1 MAARPWFSQKPLCS
15 RTRKSRQS
23 ALVNFALFGAGRI
36 GRMHAENL
44 AQRSDARLL
53 YVVDS
58 KPEAAR
64 ALAEPLGARQAAAEE
79 AFSDPQVHAVLIAS
93 STGSHA
99 DLSIA
104 AARAGK
110 AIFCE
115 KPVDLTLPKV
125 DLCIKEVRKARVPMF
140 VGFNRRFDPSFREL
154 KRRLDAGT
162 VGRLEQVIITNR
174 DPGLPEL
181 RFLASSGGLFLDFT
195 IHDFDMARWLLGEE
209 PVEIFARGAVL
220 VDPRVKSEGKDIDT
234 AMVLLR
240 TRSGRMA
247 SIMNSRR
254 AVYGYDQRVEVFG
267 EKGML
272 RAENLASTTAERFDA
287 EATCRDNPWPNFQTR
302 YAAAYA
308 AELTSFITSV
318 QRRKPAEIP
327 PEDSRRLPKCRKG
340 HSRSA
345 QTG

>member
-1 MAARPWFSQKPLCS
+1 
-15 RTRKSRQS
+15 
-23 ALVNFALFGAGRI
+23 LVNFALFGAGRI

-44 AQRSDARLL
+44 ARRSDARLL
-53 YVVDS
+53 YVVDT

-64 ALAEPLGARQAAAEE
+64 ALAERLDARQAGAEE

-125 DLCIKEVRKARVPMF
+125 NLCIREVRKARVPMF
-140 VGFNRRFDPSFREL
+140 VGFNRRYDPSFRDL
-154 KRRLDAGT
+154 KKRLDAGAI
-162 VGRLEQVIITNR
+162 GKLEQVIITNR
-174 DPGLPEL
+174 DPGLPDL

-209 PVEIFARGAVL
+209 PVEVFAWGAVL
-220 VDPRVKSEGKDIDT
+220 VDPRVRTEGKDIDT
-234 AMVLLR
+234 AMLLLR
-240 TRSGRMA
+240 TASGKMCH
-247 SIMNSRR
+247 INNTRR
-254 AVYGYDQRVEVFG
+254 AVYGYDQRIEVLG
-267 EKGML
+267 AKGML
-272 RAENLASTTAERFDA
+272 RAENLAPTSVERFGA
-287 EATCRDNPWPNFQTR
+287 EATCVDNPWPNFQTR

-308 AELTSFITSV
+308 AELSSFIRSV
-318 QRRKPAEIP
+318 ETHKPVEVG
-327 PEDSRRLPKCRKG
+327 PEDSRQVLVLAEAALK
-340 HSRSA
+340 SS
-345 QTG
+345 QTGRPVRLR

>member
-1 MAARPWFSQKPLCS
+1 MVR
-15 RTRKSRQS
+15 
-23 ALVNFALFGAGRI
+23 FALFGAGRI

-44 AQRSDARLL
+44 VRRADARLL
-53 YVVDS
+53 YVVDT
-58 KPEAAR
+58 KPDVAR
-64 ALAEPLGARQAAAEE
+64 ALAEPLGAKPADTDTALR
-79 AFSDPQVHAVLIAS
+79 DPNVDAVLIAT

-104 AARAGK
+104 AAKAGK

-115 KPVDLTLPKV
+115 KPVDLTLARV
-125 DLCIKEVRKARVPMF
+125 QACIKAVNKARVPMF

-154 KRRLDAGT
+154 KHRLDAGT

-174 DPGLPEL
+174 DPGLPEM

-209 PVEIFARGAVL
+209 PIEIFARGAVL

-240 TRSGRMA
+240 TKSGRMA

-254 AVYGYDQRVEVFG
+254 AVYGYDQRIEVFG

-272 RAENLASTTAERFDA
+272 RAENLAPTTAERFGA

-308 AELTSFITSV
+308 AELTSFIASV

-327 PEDSRRLPKCRKG
+327 PEDSRRVLLLCEAAA
-340 HSRSA
+340 RSA
-345 QTG
+345 QTGQPVRVK

>member
-1 MAARPWFSQKPLCS
+1 MI
-15 RTRKSRQS
+15 
-23 ALVNFALFGAGRI
+23 NFALFGAGRI

-53 YVVDS
+53 YVVDT

-140 VGFNRRFDPSFREL
+140 VGFNRRFDPSFRDL
-154 KRRLDAGT
+154 KKRLDAG
-162 VGRLEQVIITNR
+162 VIGKLEQVIITNR
-174 DPGLPEL
+174 DPGLPDL

-209 PVEIFARGAVL
+209 PVEIFAWGAVL
-220 VDPRVKSEGKDIDT
+220 VDPRVRTEGKDIDT
-234 AMVLLR
+234 AMLLLR
-240 TRSGRMA
+240 TASGKMCH
-247 SIMNSRR
+247 INNTRR
-254 AVYGYDQRVEVFG
+254 AVYGYDQRIEVLG
-267 EKGML
+267 AKGML
-272 RAENLASTTAERFDA
+272 RAANLAPTSVERFGA
-287 EATCRDNPWPNFQTR
+287 EAKCVDNPWPNFQTR

-308 AELTSFITSV
+308 AELSSFIRGV
-318 QRRKPAEIP
+318 EARKPVEVG
-327 PEDSRRLPKCRKG
+327 PEDSRQVLVLAEAALK
-340 HSRSA
+340 SS
-345 QTG
+345 QTGRPVRLK

>member
-1 MAARPWFSQKPLCS
+1 
-15 RTRKSRQS
+15 
-23 ALVNFALFGAGRI
+23 LVKFALFGAGRI

-44 AQRSDARLL
+44 VQRDDAKLV

-64 ALAEPLGARQAAAEE
+64 ALAEPLGAKQADAETVWR
-79 AFSDPQVHAVLIAS
+79 DKNVDAVLIAT

-104 AARAGK
+104 AAKARK

-125 DLCIKEVRKARVPMF
+125 EACIKAVNRAKVPMF

-154 KRRLDAGT
+154 KKRLDAGAI
-162 VGRLEQVIITNR
+162 GKLEQVIITNR

-181 RFLASSGGLFLDFT
+181 KFLATSGGLFLDFT

-209 PVEIFARGAVL
+209 PVEVYARGAVL
-220 VDPRVKSEGKDIDT
+220 VDPRVKTEANDIDT
-234 AMVLLR
+234 AMVMLR
-240 TRSGRMA
+240 TKSGRMGT
-247 SIMNSRR
+247 IVNSRR
-254 AVYGYDQRVEVFG
+254 AVYGYDQRIEVFG

-272 RAENLASTTAERFDA
+272 RAGNLPPTTVVRSSEESTSA
-287 EATCRDNPWPNFQTR
+287 DNPWPNFQTR
-302 YAAAYA
+302 YTAAYA
-308 AELTSFITSV
+308 AELTSFIQSV
-318 QRRKPAEIP
+318 ERGRPAEIP
-327 PEDSRRLPKCRKG
+327 PEDSRRVLMLCEAAAK
-340 HSRSA
+340 SA
-345 QTG
+345 QTGQPVKIR

>member
-1 MAARPWFSQKPLCS
+1 
-15 RTRKSRQS
+15 
-23 ALVNFALFGAGRI
+23 LVKFALFGAGRI

-44 AQRSDARLL
+44 VQRADAKLV

-64 ALAEPLGARQAAAEE
+64 ALAEPLGAKQADMDTALN
-79 AFSDPQVHAVLIAS
+79 DPNVNAVLIAT

-104 AARAGK
+104 AAKAGK

-125 DLCIKEVRKARVPMF
+125 EACIKAVNKAKVPMF

-154 KRRLDAGT
+154 KKRLDAGAI
-162 VGRLEQVIITNR
+162 GKLEQVIITNR

-181 RFLASSGGLFLDFT
+181 KFLASSGGLFLDFT

-209 PVEIFARGAVL
+209 PVEVYARGAVL
-220 VDPRVKSEGKDIDT
+220 VDPRVKTEANDIDT
-234 AMVLLR
+234 AMVMLR
-240 TRSGRMA
+240 TKSGRMGT
-247 SIMNSRR
+247 IMNSRR
-254 AVYGYDQRVEVFG
+254 AVYGYDQRIEVFG

-272 RAENLASTTAERFDA
+272 RAENLPPTTVERFGGDA
-287 EATCRDNPWPNFQTR
+287 TSADNPWPNFQTR
-302 YAAAYA
+302 YTAAYA
-308 AELTSFITSV
+308 AELTSFIQSV
-318 QRRKPAEIP
+318 ERRKPAEIP
-327 PEDSRRLPKCRKG
+327 PEDSRRVLLLCEAAAK
-340 HSRSA
+340 SS
-345 QTG
+345 QTGQPVKVK

>member
-1 MAARPWFSQKPLCS
+1 MVR
-15 RTRKSRQS
+15 
-23 ALVNFALFGAGRI
+23 FALFGAGRI

-44 AQRSDARLL
+44 VRRADARLL
-53 YVVDS
+53 YVVDT
-58 KPEAAR
+58 KPDVAR
-64 ALAEPLGARQAAAEE
+64 ALAEPLGAKPADTDTALR
-79 AFSDPQVHAVLIAS
+79 DPNVDAVLIAT

-104 AARAGK
+104 AAKAGK

-115 KPVDLTLPKV
+115 KPVDLTLARV
-125 DLCIKEVRKARVPMF
+125 QACIKAVNKARVPMF

-154 KRRLDAGT
+154 KHRLDAGT

-174 DPGLPEL
+174 DPGLPEM

-240 TRSGRMA
+240 TKSGRMA

-254 AVYGYDQRVEVFG
+254 AVYGYDQRIEVFG

-272 RAENLASTTAERFDA
+272 RAENLAPTTAERFGA

-308 AELTSFITSV
+308 AELTSFIASV

-327 PEDSRRLPKCRKG
+327 PEDSRRVLLLCEAAA
-340 HSRSA
+340 RSA
-345 QTG
+345 QTGQPVRVK

>member
-1 MAARPWFSQKPLCS
+1 
-15 RTRKSRQS
+15 
-23 ALVNFALFGAGRI
+23 
-36 GRMHAENL
+36 MHAENL
-44 AQRSDARLL
+44 VRRTDARLL
-53 YVVDS
+53 YVVDP
-58 KPEAAR
+58 KPAAAK
-64 ALAEPLGARQAAAEE
+64 ALAEPLGAKPADATKV
-79 AFSDPQVHAVLIAS
+79 FSDPQVQAVLIAS

-154 KRRLDAGT
+154 KKRLDAG
-162 VGRLEQVIITNR
+162 VIGKLEQVIITNR

-209 PVEIFARGAVL
+209 PVEVFAWGAVL
-220 VDPRVKSEGKDIDT
+220 VDPRVRTEGKDIDT
-234 AMVLLR
+234 AMLLLR
-240 TRSGRMA
+240 TASGKMCH
-247 SIMNSRR
+247 INNTRR
-254 AVYGYDQRVEVFG
+254 AVYGYDQRIEVLG
-267 EKGML
+267 AKGML
-272 RAENLASTTAERFDA
+272 RAANLVPTSVERFGA
-287 EATCRDNPWPNFQTR
+287 EATCVDNPWLNFQPR

-308 AELTSFITSV
+308 AELSSFIRGV
-318 QRRKPAEIP
+318 EARKPVEVG
-327 PEDSRRLPKCRKG
+327 PEDSRQVLVLAEAALK
-340 HSRSA
+340 SS
-345 QTG
+345 QTGRPVRLK

>member
-1 MAARPWFSQKPLCS
+1 
-15 RTRKSRQS
+15 
-23 ALVNFALFGAGRI
+23 LVNFALFGAGRI

-44 AQRSDARLL
+44 AQRSDARLV
-53 YVVDS
+53 YVVDT

-64 ALAEPLGARQAAAEE
+64 ALAERLGARQAGAEE
-79 AFSDPQVHAVLIAS
+79 AFSDPQVHAVLVAS

-125 DLCIKEVRKARVPMF
+125 DACIREVRRARVPMF
-140 VGFNRRFDPSFREL
+140 VGFNRRFDPSFRSL
-154 KRRLDAGT
+154 KKRLDAGA
-162 VGRLEQVIITNR
+162 VGKLEQVIITNR

-209 PVEIFARGAVL
+209 PVEVFAWGAVL
-220 VDPRVKSEGKDIDT
+220 VDPRVRTEGKDIDT
-234 AMVLLR
+234 AMLLLR
-240 TRSGRMA
+240 TASGKMCH
-247 SIMNSRR
+247 INNTRR
-254 AVYGYDQRVEVFG
+254 AVYGYDQRIEVLG
-267 EKGML
+267 AKGML
-272 RAENLASTTAERFDA
+272 RAANLAPTSVERFGA
-287 EATCRDNPWPNFQTR
+287 EATCVDNPWSNFQTR

-308 AELTSFITSV
+308 AELSSFIRSV
-318 QRRKPAEIP
+318 ETRKPVEVG
-327 PEDSRRLPKCRKG
+327 PEDSRQVLVLAEAALKSC
-340 HSRSA
+340 
-345 QTG
+345 QTGRPVRLK

>member
-1 MAARPWFSQKPLCS
+1 MIR
-15 RTRKSRQS
+15 
-23 ALVNFALFGAGRI
+23 FALFGAGRI

-44 AQRSDARLL
+44 ARRSDAKLV
-53 YVVDS
+53 YVVDT

-64 ALAEPLGARQAAAEE
+64 ALAGPLGARAADAAS
-79 AFSDPQVHAVLIAS
+79 AFADPNVDAVLIAT

-115 KPVDLTLPKV
+115 KPVDLTLAKV
-125 DLCIKEVRKARVPMF
+125 EACIKAVRKARVLMF
-140 VGFNRRFDPSFREL
+140 VGFNRRFDPSFRAL
-154 KRRLDAGT
+154 KNRLDAGAI
-162 VGRLEQVIITNR
+162 GRLEQLIITNR

-195 IHDFDMARWLLGEE
+195 IHDFDMARWLLDEE
-209 PVEIFARGAVL
+209 PVEVFARGAVL
-220 VDPRVKSEGKDIDT
+220 VDPRVKTEANDIDT
-234 AMVLLR
+234 AMVMLR
-240 TRSGRMA
+240 TRSARMC

-254 AVYGYDQRVEVFG
+254 AVYGYDQRIEAFG

-272 RAENLASTTAERFDA
+272 RAENLAPTMVERFGA
-287 EATCRDNPWPNFQTR
+287 ESTCLDNPWPNFQTR

-308 AELTSFITSV
+308 AELSSFIHSLE
-318 QRRKPAEIP
+318 RGRPSEIP
-327 PEDSRRLPKCRKG
+327 PEDSRQVLLLCEAALKSSRTGEPVRLK
-340 HSRSA
+340 
-345 QTG
+345 

>member
-1 MAARPWFSQKPLCS
+1 M
-15 RTRKSRQS
+15 
-23 ALVNFALFGAGRI
+23 VNFALFGAGRI

-53 YVVDS
+53 YVVDT

-154 KRRLDAGT
+154 KKRLDAG
-162 VGRLEQVIITNR
+162 VIGKLEQVIITNR

-209 PVEIFARGAVL
+209 PVEVFAWGAVL
-220 VDPRVKSEGKDIDT
+220 VDPRVRTEGKDIDT
-234 AMVLLR
+234 AMLLLR
-240 TRSGRMA
+240 TASGKMCH
-247 SIMNSRR
+247 INNTRR
-254 AVYGYDQRVEVFG
+254 AVYGYDQRIEVLG
-267 EKGML
+267 AKGML
-272 RAENLASTTAERFDA
+272 RAANLAPTSVERFGA
-287 EATCRDNPWPNFQTR
+287 EATCVDNPWPNFQTR

-308 AELTSFITSV
+308 AELSSFIRGV
-318 QRRKPAEIP
+318 EARKPVEVG
-327 PEDSRRLPKCRKG
+327 PEDSRQVLVLAEAALK
-340 HSRSA
+340 SS
-345 QTG
+345 QTGRPVRLK

>member
-1 MAARPWFSQKPLCS
+1 
-15 RTRKSRQS
+15 
-23 ALVNFALFGAGRI
+23 
-36 GRMHAENL
+36 MHAENL
-44 AQRSDARLL
+44 VRRADARLL
-53 YVVDS
+53 YVVDT
-58 KPEAAR
+58 KPDAAR
-64 ALAEPLGARQAAAEE
+64 ALAEPLGAKPADTDTALR
-79 AFSDPQVHAVLIAS
+79 DPNVDAVLIAT

-99 DLSIA
+99 DLCIA
-104 AARAGK
+104 AAKAGK

-115 KPVDLTLPKV
+115 KPVDLTLARV
-125 DLCIKEVRKARVPMF
+125 QACIKAVNKARVPMF

-174 DPGLPEL
+174 DPGLPEM

-240 TRSGRMA
+240 TKSGRMA

-254 AVYGYDQRVEVFG
+254 AVYGYDQRIEVFG

-272 RAENLASTTAERFDA
+272 RAENLAPTTAERFGA

-327 PEDSRRLPKCRKG
+327 PEDSRRVLLLCEAAA
-340 HSRSA
+340 RSA
-345 QTG
+345 QTGQPVRVK

>member
-1 MAARPWFSQKPLCS
+1 
-15 RTRKSRQS
+15 
-23 ALVNFALFGAGRI
+23 
-36 GRMHAENL
+36 
-44 AQRSDARLL
+44 
-53 YVVDS
+53 VD
-58 KPEAAR
+58 
-64 ALAEPLGARQAAAEE
+64 
-79 AFSDPQVHAVLIAS
+79 AVLIAT

-104 AARAGK
+104 AAKAGK

-115 KPVDLTLPKV
+115 KPVDLTLARV
-125 DLCIKEVRKARVPMF
+125 QACIKAVHKARVPMF

-240 TRSGRMA
+240 TKSGRMA

-254 AVYGYDQRVEVFG
+254 AVYGYDQRIEVFG

-272 RAENLASTTAERFDA
+272 RAENLAPTTAERLGA

-327 PEDSRRLPKCRKG
+327 PEDSRRVLLLCEAAA
-340 HSRSA
+340 RSA
-345 QTG
+345 QTGQPIRVK

>member
-1 MAARPWFSQKPLCS
+1 MVR
-15 RTRKSRQS
+15 
-23 ALVNFALFGAGRI
+23 FALFGAGRI

-44 AQRSDARLL
+44 VRRDDARLV
-53 YVVDS
+53 YVVDT
-58 KPEAAR
+58 KPEVAR
-64 ALAEPLGARQAAAEE
+64 ALAEPLGAEQADTQTALG
-79 AFSDPQVHAVLIAS
+79 DPDVDAVLIAT

-104 AARAGK
+104 AAKARK

-115 KPVDLTLPKV
+115 KPVDLTLAKV
-125 DLCIKEVRKARVPMF
+125 EACIKAVNKAKVPMF

-154 KRRLDAGT
+154 KRRLDAGA

-181 RFLASSGGLFLDFT
+181 RFLATSGGLFLDFT

-209 PVEIFARGAVL
+209 PVEVFARGAVL
-220 VDPRVKSEGKDIDT
+220 VDPRVKSEANDIDT

-240 TRSGRMA
+240 TKSGRMA

-254 AVYGYDQRVEVFG
+254 AVYGYDQRIEVFG

-272 RAENLASTTAERFDA
+272 RAENLAPTTVQRFGGESTCA
-287 EATCRDNPWPNFQTR
+287 DNPWPNFQTR
-302 YAAAYA
+302 YSAAYA
-308 AELTSFITSV
+308 AELTSFIQSV
-318 QRRKPAEIP
+318 ERRKPAEIP
-327 PEDSRRLPKCRKG
+327 PEDSRRVLLLCEAAAK
-340 HSRSA
+340 SS
-345 QTG
+345 QTGQPVKVK